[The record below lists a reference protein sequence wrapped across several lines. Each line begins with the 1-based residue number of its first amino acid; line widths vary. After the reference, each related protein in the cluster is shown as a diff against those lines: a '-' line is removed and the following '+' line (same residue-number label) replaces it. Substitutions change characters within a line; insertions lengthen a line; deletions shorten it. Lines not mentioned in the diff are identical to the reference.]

1 MPEDGGS
8 TPSKEFVLDTSSMMY
23 APQIADPLQ
32 SPFEN
37 HEVVI
42 PIVALLEL
50 DNLKLDP
57 MRGNSA
63 REVIR
68 ILQSTFPSKES
79 MCEGVAT
86 HGGGRMRIVGAN
98 GGSFQLPREYQG
110 NSGDDFI
117 LRVAGN
123 LTEAEGKKSLD
134 ERKMVI
140 LVSKDISLRSKARAA
155 GIEAQ
160 DLRIGKVERPQS
172 LAPRIVDIEVPTEL
186 IDELYQKRSISI
198 DGLELP
204 FGLHVN
210 ACCRLTNPEGTKH
223 ALGIYVPGERIV
235 VVHKNNDKGRKGVS
249 PRNAEQLFAYNLV
262 MRSELLVN
270 LFIGKAGTGKT
281 LMALKAGIEL
291 LSIPEAQIN
300 RIICFRPMI
309 EIGTPLG
316 FLPGS
321 SGEKFAPWGTP
332 IYSNLDLLFP
342 RHSDK
347 NGNDEENEN
356 NGHED
361 KHTGNG
367 NGSNG
372 DVKKLKR
379 SKQPPDPR
387 EKLSRLLETGVI
399 SVRPFTFVRGTTF
412 SNALIIVD
420 EAQNLT
426 PHQLKAVLTRAGDCS
441 RIVVTGDLTQIDD
454 PKLDASSCGLAKALE
469 RMRGHAEF
477 AAIELVKGERS
488 RLATLVSELFI
499 DL

>member
-1 MPEDGGS
+1 MSDDSGGAQR
-8 TPSKEFVLDTSSMMY
+8 KLFVLDTSVLMY
-23 APQIADPLQ
+23 APQVGDPSQ
-32 SPFEN
+32 SPFES
-37 HEVVI
+37 HEAAI
-42 PIVALLEL
+42 PIMALLEL
-50 DNLKLDP
+50 DMLKTDT

-68 ILQSTFPSKES
+68 ILQSTFPTKES
-79 MCEGVAT
+79 MREGVTT

-98 GGSFQLPREYQG
+98 GGSFQLPREYSG

-117 LRVAGN
+117 LKVAGN
-123 LTEAEGKKSLD
+123 LTEAEAKKSPG
-134 ERKMVI
+134 ERRLVI
-140 LVSKDISLRSKARAA
+140 LISKDISLRTKARAA
-155 GIEAQ
+155 GIEAD
-160 DLRIGKVERPQS
+160 DLRLGKVPRPQT
-172 LAPRIVDIEVPTEL
+172 LAPRIVEIEVPGEL
-186 IDELYQKRSISI
+186 IDELYQKRSIGI
-198 DGLELP
+198 DDLSLP
-204 FGLHVN
+204 FGINHN
-210 ACCRLTNPEGTKH
+210 ACCRLSNPEGTKH
-223 ALGIYVPGERIV
+223 ALGIYVGDHIV
-235 VVHKNNDKGRKGVS
+235 VVYKNNDKGKKGVS
-249 PRNAEQLFAYNLV
+249 PRNAEQLFAYSLV
-262 MRSELLVN
+262 MKSDVLVN
-270 LFIGKAGTGKT
+270 LLIGKAGTGKT

-321 SGEKFAPWGTP
+321 SGEKFAPWATP
-332 IYSNLDLLFP
+332 IHTNLELLFP
-342 RHSDK
+342 RGSAEK
-347 NGNDEENEN
+347 SGDEEEGDGNA
-356 NGHED
+356 HE
-361 KHTGNG
+361 KQEHT
-367 NGSNG
+367 NG
-372 DVKKLKR
+372 DKKRSSKPVSPRDKLK
-379 SKQPPDPR
+379 
-387 EKLSRLLETGVI
+387 RLLETGVI
-399 SVRPFTFVRGTTF
+399 SVQPLTFVRGTTF

-477 AAIELVKGERS
+477 AAIELTRGERS